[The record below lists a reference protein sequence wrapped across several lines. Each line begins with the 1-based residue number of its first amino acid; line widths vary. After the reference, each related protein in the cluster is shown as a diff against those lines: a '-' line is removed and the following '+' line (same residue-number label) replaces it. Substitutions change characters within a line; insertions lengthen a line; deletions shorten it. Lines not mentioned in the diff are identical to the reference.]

1 MMITHPVS
9 TAGSRRTVLH
19 RAEDWLTLRS
29 SMVLFCSLK
38 KRRRRRYTQS
48 FAATSINNEAG
59 TDVMQVSLAV
69 DGV

>member
-29 SMVLFCSLK
+29 SMILFCSLK
-38 KRRRRRYTQS
+38 K
-48 FAATSINNEAG
+48 EEEEE
-59 TDVMQVSLAV
+59 DVIHNHLPQLALITKQ
-69 DGV
+69 GQMSCKSA

>member
-29 SMVLFCSLK
+29 SMILFCSLK
-38 KRRRRRYTQS
+38 K
-48 FAATSINNEAG
+48 EE
-59 TDVMQVSLAV
+59 DVIHNHLPQLALITKQ
-69 DGV
+69 GQMSCKSA